1 MDLRDLEAQ
10 LQILVESRFT
20 RLFADQKPENLIMQ
34 RLTAAMNSGTRFK
47 LEGGTL
53 APNVFTVLVHPD
65 SVSDWRD
72 PALLET
78 LVQIL
83 KTAARDEHLTF
94 EAPPSLTLAEDPDLS
109 PGDFAILAS
118 HRIDTMEKT
127 QEMQTEDE
135 SAKPVPESPGA
146 IPENAFLIVEGV
158 KVFQLRQGVVN
169 IGRRLD
175 NSLVI
180 DDPRVSRNHAQLRAI
195 RGRYVLFDLNSS
207 GGTYINGQRTTQ
219 SVLYPGDV
227 ISLAGV
233 SLIFGQDSPV
243 RQRDLAKTGPRS
255 AVSAGRATAIIRN
268 LPPNLKKNK

>member
-1 MDLRDLEAQ
+1 MELQELEAQ
-10 LQILVESRFT
+10 LQTLVEGRFT
-20 RLFADQKPENLIMQ
+20 RLFAGQRTEALIVQ
-34 RLTAAMNSGTRFK
+34 RLKAAMNAGTRFK

-53 APNVFTVLVHPD
+53 APDVYTVLVHPD
-65 SVSDWRD
+65 SVQDWRD
-72 PALLET
+72 PQLLDT
-78 LVQIL
+78 LVEIL
-83 KTAARDEHLTF
+83 KAAGSDARLTF
-94 EAPPSLTLAEDPDLS
+94 ESPPTLTLAEDPDLA
-109 PGDFAILAS
+109 PGEFAVLAS
-118 HRIDTMEKT
+118 HRIESVEKT
-127 QEMQTEDE
+127 QESPAE
-135 SAKPVPESPGA
+135 PESKQAEAAPSA
-146 IPENAFLIVEGV
+146 IPDNAFLIIEGV
-158 KVFQLRQGVVN
+158 KVFQLKQTVVN

-243 RQRDLAKTGPRS
+243 RHRDLAKTGPRS
-255 AVSAGRATAIIRN
+255 AVSAGRATAIIRT
-268 LPPNLKKNK
+268 LPPKFKKNK